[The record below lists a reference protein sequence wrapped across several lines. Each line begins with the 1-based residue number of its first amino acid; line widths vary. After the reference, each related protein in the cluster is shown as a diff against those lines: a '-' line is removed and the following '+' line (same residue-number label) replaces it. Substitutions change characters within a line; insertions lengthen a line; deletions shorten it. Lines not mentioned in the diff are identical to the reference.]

1 MGKIMNNNQNFILDD
16 EINLVELLTTFW
28 VYKAIIIISF
38 LIGLTSALYI
48 IKTTEK
54 KYTSTVIF
62 KLDQSGSSDFQS
74 TQAGLLASVVGLNQG
89 ALGSNLP
96 TDQIK
101 GRIFIETLNK
111 KVNFVSDP
119 FFNTY
124 NPNYKSPKWK
134 TTLKRMIGWDNTP
147 LDANEIVWQR
157 IVSNYSKNVSVTETK
172 ENSIK
177 LSVTH
182 NNPNRAA
189 EIANRI
195 MLDLINISKLKKNEA
210 QDGQLNYLSSTL
222 AESLND
228 LETAQAKLKTFALEN
243 SALPI
248 EDFAVESYQL
258 DELRSKL
265 IRTNELHDAVLEL
278 SKIIHESDV
287 SNKSYL
293 ALRLK
298 FPIVDQVEFRRVLGQ
313 NEIISSWSWPS
324 KRTVEAVY
332 STLSERKKRLETE
345 VNSSKIKAE
354 RSFKALEFYSK
365 LKREAAV
372 AEATYTVLIEQV
384 KAQSLFAGYR
394 PEKSEIFDYA
404 FPPISPS
411 SPNKLLLV
419 AVGSIIG
426 IFIGIGLSLLLSN
439 IRGVCNSK
447 NILKKISQAKIV
459 ESSRKL
465 KYLRKKSL
473 HAMSV
478 MLQKNTHPI
487 LRNIAMEIHKNKL
500 PFIVITSFRSKFKS
514 NDIGQILACYMHS
527 KQTKIA
533 IINFSQ
539 SKQNLKK
546 TISNSTIE
554 PFEIFEEN
562 ENISILAAR
571 KDIKILDVLA
581 EKGINTITSKL
592 KKNFELIF
600 LCADNIDTTLLLSSL
615 EEEKAFHISL
625 ARIKHTR
632 LNILERTT
640 KLIPIEVLLHD

>member
-1 MGKIMNNNQNFILDD
+1 MNNNQNFILDD
-16 EINLVELLTTFW
+16 EINLGELLTTFW
-28 VYKAIIIISF
+28 VYKTIIIISF
-38 LIGLTSALYI
+38 LIGLVSALYI
-48 IKTTEK
+48 IKTSEK
-54 KYTSTVIF
+54 KYTSSVIF
-62 KLDQSGSSDFQS
+62 KLDQSASSDFKS
-74 TQAGLLASVVGLNQG
+74 EAGLLASVVGLNQN
-89 ALGSNLP
+89 ALGPGLP

-101 GRIFIETLNK
+101 GRIFIEDLNK
-111 KVNFVSDP
+111 KIDFISDP

-124 NPNYKSPKWK
+124 NPNYKTPKWK
-134 TTLKRMIGWDNTP
+134 ASIKKMIGWDGTHSE
-147 LDANEIVWQR
+147 ANEIVWQR
-157 IVSNYSKNVSVTETK
+157 IVSNYSKNISLTETK
-172 ENSIK
+172 ENAIK

-182 NNPNRAA
+182 SNPNRAA
-189 EIANRI
+189 EIANNI
-195 MLDLINISKLKKNEA
+195 MISLINKSKLKKNKA

-228 LETAQAKLKTFALEN
+228 LETAQSKLKTFALEN
-243 SALPI
+243 RALPI

-258 DELRSKL
+258 DELRNQL

-278 SKIIHESDV
+278 FKIMDKNDV

-293 ALRLK
+293 ELRSK

-324 KRTVEAVY
+324 KNTVEAVY

-345 VNSSKIKAE
+345 INSSKIKAE
-354 RSFKALEFYSK
+354 RSGEALEVYAK
-365 LKREAAV
+365 LKREATV

-411 SPNKLLLV
+411 SPNKLLLIII
-419 AVGSIIG
+419 GSIFG
-426 IFIGIGLSLLLSN
+426 IFIGSGLSLLWNN
-439 IRGVCNSK
+439 IRGVCNSR
-447 NILKKISQAKIV
+447 NILKKISEAKIV
-459 ESSRKL
+459 ENSRKL

-473 HAMSV
+473 NSINV
-478 MLQKNTHPI
+478 VLKKNAHPI

-514 NDIGQILACYMHS
+514 NDIGQILACYMQS

-539 SKQNLKK
+539 SEQNLKK
-546 TISNSTIE
+546 SIPDNTIE

-562 ENISILAAR
+562 EHISLLTTG
-571 KDIKILDVLA
+571 KDTKILDVLA
-581 EKGINTITSKL
+581 QKGINTITSKL
-592 KKNFELIF
+592 RKSFDLIF

-615 EEEKAFHISL
+615 EEEKAFHIAL
-625 ARIKHTR
+625 ARIKQTK
-632 LNILERTT
+632 LDILKRTT